1 MSLDTFHPLIAQWF
15 TQRLGAPTLPQR
27 KGWPAIAAG
36 RHTLIAAPTGSGK
49 TLAAFMASLDRLFRQ
64 ALAGNLPE
72 HTAVVYVSPLKAL
85 SSDVRKNLEEPLAEL
100 YALAAQQGLPL
111 PPLRIGLRTGDTT
124 PAQRQAQAKR
134 PPHILI
140 TTPESLYLCLT
151 AHRTRENLGAVRTV
165 ILDEVHALLPDKRGA
180 HLTLSLE
187 RLDALCQKAGQPAP
201 QRIGLSATV
210 HPIAEVARFL
220 CGTDRVTPGE
230 GGLLDAGAPDCHIV
244 DAREEL
250 GCGEV
255 PGLLRQLDLQ
265 VRIPAQPLGAVCSHE
280 QWQDVHDQ
288 LAQLIKEH
296 RTTLV
301 FVSTRRLAERTAY
314 SLAERLG
321 EGAVMAHHGSLSRGM
336 RLRVEDRLKR
346 GELQAVV
353 ATASLELGIDIGA
366 IDLVC
371 QLGSPRA
378 IATFLQ
384 RVGRA
389 NHRPDLAAVPRGRLF
404 ALTRDELCECAA
416 LLRAVAAG
424 QLDRQRVPDGPL
436 DVLAQQVVA
445 VCATTEQ
452 SEDELFQLCR
462 RAWPFRDLTQADFQ
476 QVLTML
482 AEGVATRR
490 GRPSAHLHWD
500 RVNRLVRGR
509 RGAHLFALQN
519 GGTIPEPGDYEVV
532 SEPDE
537 VVLGRLDE
545 EFVVESSPGDVFLLG
560 STAWRMRRVSGGR
573 AYVVDAGGAPPTVP
587 SWAGEAPGRTFEL
600 SQAVAAL
607 RRQVEDALCLPAPD
621 AAALEEQLQRECKIS
636 AEAARQLRDYL
647 SAARLALGRLP
658 TQDVLI
664 AERFFDEGGG
674 MQLVLHMPFGAR
686 QNRAFGLALR
696 KKFCR
701 AFNFELQAAATD
713 DGVLLSLGETH
724 SFPLETVWQFL
735 TAARAEAVLAQAV
748 LGAPVF
754 QPHFRHVATRALQI
768 PRQRN
773 GKKLPPP
780 IVRILTEDLLAAV
793 FPSAAACPENLPGGD
808 IEIPDHPLVRETL
821 RECLREVMDVSG
833 LRRLLDGIE
842 AAQIQVLACD
852 TTEPSPL
859 SHHLLAAA
867 PYAFLDDVPLEER
880 RTRAVAVRRGTT
892 GHLAE
897 EVLAYT
903 PEQGLCPDAVAAV
916 RAAAWPRVRDADEL
930 HDALLG
936 LYYLPQAQLDF
947 LTVHAAETAALV
959 ASRRASVL
967 RLGDFTALCASE
979 RVASLRILFSAVAA
993 EGLCPPLQLEP
1004 PPPDL
1009 DAAASQRSAAEPT
1022 NTEVGADERVLV
1034 EVVRGW
1040 LAVTGPWSA
1049 EDLAFALHLPVERI
1063 AAALLRL
1070 ESEGMALRGR
1080 FLPRVTGT
1088 PLAHAPEQF
1097 CDRRLLM
1104 QVHRQMRQ
1112 RFRRSIEPATPAQL
1126 WQLLARWQH
1135 AWPGTQLSGSAGLL
1149 RVLHKLQGFV
1159 SGAASFEEELLPLR
1173 LRDYTP
1179 SLLDGLCLSGEIAW
1193 GRLRPGS
1200 PNGGEGR
1207 FGRSTPISLWRRS
1220 DADFL
1225 VPPRPPFGE
1234 WVAAARAAAT
1244 AAATDAAP
1252 AATCHLSPLAEALGE
1267 ALSRR
1272 GARFFAE
1279 LCREVGR
1286 PPKEVAAALG
1296 ELCAVGLITSDGFS
1310 GLRLLLG
1317 QGSAS
1322 MGAAATGQLAMAAG
1336 RWALIEGPREPAAT
1350 ALGPVA
1356 VSRARFR
1363 GALPLLGDEAD
1374 WDNPAILES
1383 WSNQYFL
1390 RYGVLTREL
1399 LTREPLGPPLYV
1411 VLPLLRRLEARGLLK
1426 SGYFVAGLSGEQYAT
1441 PEALEGLS
1449 MVRKLEKSR
1458 AAPVEVRIS
1467 PADPLNLAGILFPG
1481 PKAPSSGSAPL
1492 IYRDGVPI
1500 ASAANE
1506 KNETA
1511 KSA

>member
-1 MSLDTFHPLIAQWF
+1 MSLDVFHPLLATWF
-15 TQRLGAPTLPQR
+15 TRRLGAPTYPQQA
-27 KGWPAIAAG
+27 GWPAIAQG

-49 TLAAFMASLDRLFRQ
+49 TLAAFMASLDRLLRQ
-64 ALAGNLPE
+64 ALTGTLPE
-72 HTAVVYVSPLKAL
+72 RTAVLYVSPLKAL

-100 YALAAQQGLPL
+100 RALAHEQGLPL

-124 PAQRQAQAKR
+124 PAQRQAQAKH

-151 AHRTRENLGAVRTV
+151 AHRTRDNLTAVRTV
-165 ILDEVHALLPDKRGA
+165 IVDEIHALLPDKRGA

-187 RLDALCQKAGQPAP
+187 RLDALCRLAGQPAP

-220 CGTDRVTPGE
+220 VGAARVAADD
-230 GGLLDAGAPDCHIV
+230 GGRLDGGRPDCHIV
-244 DAREEL
+244 DARQER
-250 GCGEV
+250 GQPGGA
-255 PGLLRQLDLQ
+255 PGLCRPLDLR
-265 VRIPAQPLGAVCSHE
+265 VCIPKQPLGAVCSHE
-280 QWQDVHDQ
+280 QWHDVHDQ
-288 LAQLIKEH
+288 LAELIKAH
-296 RTTLV
+296 KTTLV

-321 EGAVMAHHGSLSRGM
+321 DGAVMAHHGSLSRAM
-336 RLRVEDRLKR
+336 RLRVEDRLKK

-389 NHRPDLAAVPRGRLF
+389 NHRPEVSAVPRGRLF

-424 QLDRQRVPDGPL
+424 QLDRQRVPEGPL

-445 VCATTEQ
+445 LCATAEQ
-452 SEDELFQLCR
+452 GEDELLQLCR
-462 RAWPFRDLTQADFQ
+462 RAWPFRGLTPADLQR
-476 QVLTML
+476 VLTML

-500 RVNRLVRGR
+500 RVNRLIRGR

-560 STAWRMRRVSGGR
+560 STAWRMRRVAGGR

-607 RRQVEDALCLPAPD
+607 RGELERCFTTGEPT
-621 AAALEEQLQRECKIS
+621 AAALEQRLQAECGLS

-647 SAARLALGRLP
+647 LAARRALGQLP
-658 TQDVLI
+658 TQEVLI

-735 TAARAEAVLAQAV
+735 SSLRAEEVLAQAV

-808 IEIPDHPLVRETL
+808 LEIPDHPLIRETL
-821 RECLREVMDVSG
+821 RECLHEVMDVAG
-833 LRRLLDGIE
+833 LRRLLSGIE
-842 AAQIQVLACD
+842 SAQIRVLACD

-867 PYAFLDDVPLEER
+867 PYAFLDDTPFEER
-880 RTRAVAVRRGTT
+880 RTRAVTVRRGTA
-892 GHLAE
+892 GQLAD

-903 PEQGLCPDAVAAV
+903 PAQGLCPEAVAAV
-916 RAAAWPRVRDADEL
+916 QAAAWPRLRDADEL

-936 LYYLPQAQLDF
+936 LYYLPQGRLDF
-947 LTVHAAETAALV
+947 FATHAAATAELLA
-959 ASRRASVL
+959 ARRVTVL
-967 RLGDFTALCASE
+967 RLGAFTALCPSE
-979 RVASLRILFSAVAA
+979 RAAALRTLLLAVAA
-993 EGLCPPLQLEP
+993 EGLGP
-1004 PPPDL
+1004 PPQFEPAPPAL
-1009 DAAASQRSAAEPT
+1009 PAAPAAADLGAE
-1022 NTEVGADERVLV
+1022 ERVVV
-1034 EVVRGW
+1034 EIVRGW
-1040 LAVTGPWSA
+1040 LAVTGPWA
-1049 EDLAFALHLPVERI
+1049 AADLAAALHLPGERVL
-1063 AAALLRL
+1063 AALLAL
-1070 ESEGMALRGR
+1070 EAEGMALRGR
-1080 FLPRVTGT
+1080 FLP
-1088 PLAHAPEQF
+1088 AAPGDATAAPAAREQF
-1097 CDRRLLM
+1097 CDRRLLLSI
-1104 QVHRQMRQ
+1104 HRHTKQ
-1112 RFRRSIEPATPAQL
+1112 RFRRSIEPATPAEL

-1135 AWPGTQLSGSAGLL
+1135 AWPGTQLSGSTGLL
-1149 RVLHKLQGFV
+1149 RIVHKLQGFV

-1173 LRDYTP
+1173 LRGWDP
-1179 SLLDGLCLSGEIAW
+1179 GWLDALCLSGEVAW

-1200 PNGGEGR
+1200 GEGR
-1207 FGRSTPISLWRRS
+1207 FGRSTPLSLWRRG

-1225 VPPRPPFGE
+1225 VPPRPPFAE
-1234 WVAAARAAAT
+1234 WLAASRAAT
-1244 AAATDAAP
+1244 ESAP
-1252 AATCHLSPLAEALGE
+1252 AGEDGRLSKLAEALGE
-1267 ALSRR
+1267 VLARR
-1272 GARFFAE
+1272 GARFFTE
-1279 LCREVGR
+1279 LCRELGR
-1286 PPKEVAAALG
+1286 PAREVATALG
-1296 ELCAVGLITSDGFS
+1296 ELCAAGLLTSDGFS

-1317 QGSAS
+1317 QGGVGGS
-1322 MGAAATGQLAMAAG
+1322 GQAAVAAG
-1336 RWALIEGPREPAAT
+1336 RWALIEGPREAADS

-1363 GALPLLGDEAD
+1363 GAQPVLGAEAD
-1374 WDNPAILES
+1374 WDNPALLES
-1383 WSNQYFL
+1383 WTNQYLL
-1390 RYGVLTREL
+1390 RYGLLTREL
-1399 LTREPLGPPLYV
+1399 LTREPLGPPLYQ
-1411 VLPLLRRLEARGLLK
+1411 VLPVLRRLEARGLVR
-1426 SGYFVAGLSGEQYAT
+1426 SGYFVAGLSGEQFAT
-1441 PEALEGLS
+1441 PEALEGLNL
-1449 MVRKLEKSR
+1449 VRKR
-1458 AAPVEVRIS
+1458 APTATEPVEVRIS
-1467 PADPLNLAGILFPG
+1467 AADPLNLAGILFPG
-1481 PKAPSSGSAPL
+1481 PKAPSTGSALL
-1492 IYRDGVPI
+1492 IYRDGLPVGVSEEP
-1500 ASAANE
+1500 AAAAQ
-1506 KNETA
+1506 TA
-1511 KSA
+1511 

>member
-1 MSLDTFHPLIAQWF
+1 MALEAFHPLIADWF
-15 TQRLGAPTLPQR
+15 TSRLGAPTLPQR
-27 KGWPAIAAG
+27 RGWPAIAAG

-49 TLAAFMASLDRLFRQ
+49 TLAAFLSSLDRLFRQ
-64 ALAGNLPE
+64 ALAGALPAR
-72 HTAVVYVSPLKAL
+72 TAVVYVSPLKAL

-100 YALAAQQGLPL
+100 YALAAQQGLLL
-111 PPLRIGLRTGDTT
+111 PPLRVGLRTGDTT
-124 PAQRQAQAKR
+124 PAQRQAQAKH

-151 AHRTRENLGAVRTV
+151 AHRTRDNLSAVRTV

-180 HLTLSLE
+180 HLMLSLE
-187 RLDALCQKAGQPAP
+187 RLDALCRLAAQPPP

-220 CGTDRVTPGE
+220 CGSARVAPGE
-230 GGLLDAGAPDCHIV
+230 DGLLDDGAPDCHIV
-244 DAREEL
+244 DARDEL
-250 GCGEV
+250 GRGDV

-265 VRIPAQPLGAVCSHE
+265 VRIPAQPLAAVCSHE

-288 LAQLIKEH
+288 LAELIKAH
-296 RTTLV
+296 KTTLV

-336 RLRVEDRLKR
+336 RLRVEDRLKK

-389 NHRPDLAAVPRGRLF
+389 NHRPDASAVPRGRLF

-424 QLDRQRVPDGPL
+424 QLDRQYVPDGPL

-445 VCATTEQ
+445 LCATAEQ

-462 RAWPFRDLTQADFQ
+462 RAWPFRDLAEDDFHK
-476 QVLTML
+476 VLTML

-509 RGAHLFALQN
+509 RGAHLYALQN

-560 STAWRMRRVSGGR
+560 STAWRLRRVSGGR

-600 SQAVAAL
+600 SQAVAEL
-607 RRQVEDALCLPAPD
+607 RREVEDFLARPAPD
-621 AAALEEQLQRECKIS
+621 DAALEQRLQRECKIS
-636 AEAARQLRDYL
+636 PDAAAQLRDYL
-647 SAARLALGRLP
+647 GAARRALGRLP

-735 TAARAEAVLAQAV
+735 SAARAEEVLAQAV

-821 RECLREVMDVSG
+821 RECLREVMDVAG
-833 LRRLLDGIE
+833 LRRLLRGIE
-842 AAQIQVLACD
+842 SAQIQVLACD
-852 TTEPSPL
+852 TSEPSPL

-867 PYAFLDDVPLEER
+867 PYAFLDDTPFEER
-880 RTRAVAVRRGTT
+880 RTRAVAVRRGTA
-892 GHLAE
+892 GHLAQ

-916 RAAAWPRVRDADEL
+916 RAAAWPRVRSADEL

-947 LTVHAAETAALV
+947 FTVHAAETAELI
-959 ASRRASVL
+959 ASRRATVL
-967 RLGDFTALCASE
+967 RVGAFTALCASE
-979 RVASLRILFSAVAA
+979 RAAALRTLFSAIAA
-993 EGLCPPLQLEP
+993 AGFCPPPRLEP
-1004 PPPDL
+1004 PPPEL
-1009 DAAASQRSAAEPT
+1009 ASVSARSPGSGAATA
-1022 NTEVGADERVLV
+1022 EVGADERVLV

-1040 LAVTGPWSA
+1040 LAATGPWTA
-1049 EDLAFALHLPVERI
+1049 DDLAFALHVPADRI
-1063 AAALLRL
+1063 AAAFLSL

-1080 FLPRVTGT
+1080 FLPSAPGE

-1104 QVHRQMRQ
+1104 QIHRQMRQ

-1126 WQLLARWQH
+1126 WQLLSRWQH
-1135 AWPGTQLSGSAGLL
+1135 AWPGTQLVGTSGLL

-1159 SGAASFEEELLPLR
+1159 SGAASFEEEVLPLR
-1173 LRDYTP
+1173 LRGYDP
-1179 SLLDGLCLSGEIAW
+1179 SWLDALCLSGEIAW
-1193 GRLRPGS
+1193 GRLRPGNPAS
-1200 PNGGEGR
+1200 GEGR
-1207 FGRSTPISLWRRS
+1207 FGRSTPISLWRRA

-1234 WVAAARAAAT
+1234 WLAAARAAAD
-1244 AAATDAAP
+1244 ATQTPAP
-1252 AATCHLSPLAEALGE
+1252 AAEGGRLSALAESLGE
-1267 ALSRR
+1267 ALARR

-1279 LCREVGR
+1279 LCRDVGR
-1286 PPKEVAAALG
+1286 PAREVAAALG
-1296 ELCAVGLITSDGFS
+1296 ELCAAGLVTSDGFS

-1317 QGSAS
+1317 QGSAGS
-1322 MGAAATGQLAMAAG
+1322 GASATGQLAMAAG
-1336 RWALIEGPREPAAT
+1336 RWALIEGPCEPADF

-1356 VSRARFR
+1356 VSRSRFR
-1363 GALPLLGDEAD
+1363 GALPVLGDEAD
-1374 WDNPAILES
+1374 WDNPALLEL
-1383 WSNQYFL
+1383 WTNQYLL

-1411 VLPLLRRLEARGLLK
+1411 VLPVLRRLEARGLVK

-1441 PEALEGLS
+1441 PEALEGLAL
-1449 MVRKLEKSR
+1449 VRKLAKTQT
-1458 AAPVEVRIS
+1458 APVEVRIS
-1467 PADPLNLAGILFPG
+1467 AADPLNLAGILFPG
-1481 PKAPSSGSAPL
+1481 PKVPSTSSAL
-1492 IYRDGVPI
+1492 LTYRDGTPV
-1500 ASAANE
+1500 AVSEDKEAARSA
-1506 KNETA
+1506 
-1511 KSA
+1511 

>member
-1 MSLDTFHPLIAQWF
+1 MSLDVFHPLLATWF
-15 TQRLGAPTLPQR
+15 TRRLGAPTYPQR
-27 KGWPAIAAG
+27 RGWPAIAQG

-49 TLAAFMASLDRLFRQ
+49 TLAAFMAGLDRLLRQ
-64 ALAGNLPE
+64 ALAGTLPE
-72 HTAVVYVSPLKAL
+72 RTAVLYVSPLKAL

-100 YALAAQQGLPL
+100 AELARAQGLAL

-124 PAQRQAQAKR
+124 AAQRQALAKH

-151 AHRTRENLGAVRTV
+151 AHRTRDNLTAVRTV
-165 ILDEVHALLPDKRGA
+165 IIDEIHALLPDKRGA

-187 RLDALCQKAGQPAP
+187 RLDGLCRLAGQPAP

-220 CGTDRVTPGE
+220 VGTARVAAGA
-230 GGLLDAGAPDCHIV
+230 GGLLDDGRPDCHIV
-244 DAREEL
+244 DAREE
-250 GCGEV
+250 GGPAGSA
-255 PGLLRQLDLQ
+255 PGLNRPLDLQ
-265 VRIPAQPLGAVCSHE
+265 VCIPSQPLGAVCSHE
-280 QWQDVHDQ
+280 QWHDVHDQ
-288 LAQLIKEH
+288 LSELIKAH
-296 RTTLV
+296 KTTLV

-321 EGAVMAHHGSLSRGM
+321 DGAVMAHHGSLSRGM
-336 RLRVEDRLKR
+336 RLRVEDRLKK

-371 QLGSPRA
+371 QVGSPRA

-389 NHRPDLAAVPRGRLF
+389 NHRPEVTAVPRGRLF

-445 VCATTEQ
+445 LCATGEQ
-452 SEDELFQLCR
+452 GEDELFQLCR

-476 QVLTML
+476 RVLTML

-500 RVNRLVRGR
+500 RVNRLLRGR

-519 GGTIPEPGDYEVV
+519 GGTIPEPSDYEVV

-573 AYVVDAGGAPPTVP
+573 AYVVDAGGAAPTVP

-607 RRQVEDALCLPAPD
+607 RADVEELLTGGEPSC
-621 AAALEEQLQRECKIS
+621 AALEQRLQAECKLS
-636 AEAARQLRDYL
+636 PQAAGQLRDYL
-647 SAARLALGRLP
+647 LAARRALGQLP
-658 TQDVLI
+658 TQKVLI

-724 SFPLETVWQFL
+724 SFPLESVWQFL
-735 TAARAEAVLAQAV
+735 SSLRAEEVLAQAV

-808 IEIPDHPLVRETL
+808 LPIPDHPLVRETL
-821 RECLREVMDVSG
+821 RECLHEVMDLAG
-833 LRRLLDGIE
+833 LRRLLAAIE
-842 AAQIQVLACD
+842 SAQVKVLACD

-867 PYAFLDDVPLEER
+867 PYAFLDDTPFEER
-880 RTRAVAVRRGTT
+880 RTRAVAVRRGTA
-892 GHLAE
+892 GQLAD

-903 PEQGLCPDAVAAV
+903 PAQGLCPEAVAAV
-916 RAAAWPRVRDADEL
+916 KAAAWPRLRDADEL

-947 LTVHAAETAALV
+947 FATHAAATAQLLAT
-959 ASRRASVL
+959 RRATVL
-967 RLGDFTALCASE
+967 RVGALTALCASE
-979 RVASLRILFSAVAA
+979 RAAALRALFLAIAA
-993 EGLCPPLQLEP
+993 EVGGPPRLEP
-1004 PPPDL
+1004 EPPALPVETST
-1009 DAAASQRSAAEPT
+1009 AA
-1022 NTEVGADERVLV
+1022 EVGAEERVVV
-1034 EVVRGW
+1034 ELVRGW
-1040 LAVTGPWSA
+1040 LAVTGPWA
-1049 EDLAFALHLPVERI
+1049 ADDLAFALHLPVERVQ
-1063 AAALLRL
+1063 AALLSL
-1070 ESEGMALRGR
+1070 EAEGMALRGR
-1080 FLPRVTGT
+1080 FLP
-1088 PLAHAPEQF
+1088 AAPAAPAREQF
-1097 CDRRLLM
+1097 CDRRLLLLI
-1104 QVHRQMRQ
+1104 HRQMKQ

-1135 AWPGTQLSGSAGLL
+1135 AWPGTQLSGSSGLL
-1149 RVLHKLQGFV
+1149 RVVHKLQGFV
-1159 SGAASFEEELLPLR
+1159 SAAASFEEELLPLR
-1173 LRDYTP
+1173 LRGYDP
-1179 SLLDGLCLSGEIAW
+1179 GWLDALCLSGELAW

-1200 PNGGEGR
+1200 GEGR
-1207 FGRSTPISLWRRS
+1207 FGRSTPISLWRRG

-1225 VPPRPPFGE
+1225 VPPRPPFAE
-1234 WVAAARAAAT
+1234 WLAAARAAA
-1244 AAATDAAP
+1244 AP
-1252 AATCHLSPLAEALGE
+1252 AAAGGQLSPLGEALGE
-1267 ALSRR
+1267 VLARR

-1279 LCREVGR
+1279 LCREIGR
-1286 PPKEVAAALG
+1286 PAKEVATALG
-1296 ELCAVGLITSDGFS
+1296 ELCAAGLVTADGFS

-1317 QGSAS
+1317 QG
-1322 MGAAATGQLAMAAG
+1322 GAGGSGQAAMAAG
-1336 RWALIEGPREPAAT
+1336 RWALIEGPREAADS

-1356 VSRARFR
+1356 VSRSRFR
-1363 GALPLLGDEAD
+1363 GAQPVLGAEAD
-1374 WDNPAILES
+1374 WDNPALLES
-1383 WSNQYFL
+1383 WTNQYLL
-1390 RYGVLTREL
+1390 RYGLLTREL
-1399 LTREPLGPPLYV
+1399 LTREPLGPPLYQ
-1411 VLPLLRRLEARGLLK
+1411 VLPVLRRLEARGLVR
-1426 SGYFVAGLSGEQYAT
+1426 SGYFVAGLSGEQFAT
-1441 PEALEGLS
+1441 PEALEGLNLL
-1449 MVRKLEKSR
+1449 RKR
-1458 AAPVEVRIS
+1458 AQQPTLPVEVRIS

-1481 PKAPSSGSAPL
+1481 PKAPSTGSAL
-1492 IYRDGVPI
+1492 LVYRDGLPVGVSQETE
-1500 ASAANE
+1500 SAQ
-1506 KNETA
+1506 TA
-1511 KSA
+1511 